1 MKKQIKLFALML
13 AIAMLFGA
21 VGCNKANTSSNS
33 SEGEAGVLLGF
44 DDETVDVN
52 NGEGTGSG
60 SSGGSGNSGGNG
72 GQGNSGNSG
81 NGGNG
86 GNGGGTVVEKPVD
99 VSGSDP
105 FANIPSRLRG
115 TTVIFAHFGDEG
127 AAEYE
132 KVLKAFTKKT
142 GIKYKL
148 VSFNQAEY
156 VAQVSKQIAAKSGPD
171 VIICNDTF
179 PAALE
184 IAQPLQN
191 IVNLEDD
198 FWDDN
203 ITNICTVG
211 GNTYF
216 VNSLESV
223 WENIDT
229 IVYNKTIFSNNGL
242 TSPLDYYN
250 NGKWTWEN
258 FKKCAEEVKKLG
270 YVGGYA
276 DADQINASLGSPMIN
291 YDPKTAAFSAS
302 SASAL
307 SVGYQFEAQMFKDGL
322 WSSSDWWGTFANGK
336 IGLMAAG
343 GVWGAKYNGAF
354 KDADNNMLGMVP
366 MPSSYKGKECKPT
379 GSLRAYG
386 IAKGAKNPEGAVYLL
401 RYFLDYSYYSSAGAN
416 VFKNK
421 NLEKMVF
428 DHVIPEVKK
437 KGINFDYAGGAFE
450 LSNSEAMSEIS
461 TDAGRA
467 DPAQVSGVLSGKQ
480 NLIDTAAQKA
490 NDKIASFR

>member
-33 SEGEAGVLLGF
+33 SEGESGVLLGF
-44 DDETVDVN
+44 DDETVGAN

-60 SSGGSGNSGGNG
+60 SSGGSSNSGGNSASGGNG
-72 GQGNSGNSG
+72 GK
-81 NGGNG
+81 
-86 GNGGGTVVEKPVD
+86 GNGGGKVVEKPVD
-99 VSGSDP
+99 TSGSNP
-105 FANIPSRLRG
+105 FANIPSRLKG
-115 TTVIFAHFGDEG
+115 TTVTFAHFGDEG

-191 IVNLEDD
+191 IVNLEDN

-216 VNSLESV
+216 VNSLNSV

-229 IVYNKTIFSNNGL
+229 VFYNKTIFSNNGL
-242 TSPLDYYN
+242 TSPLDYYK
-250 NGKWTWEN
+250 NGQWTWEN
-258 FKKCAEEVKKLG
+258 FRKCAEEVKKLG

-276 DADQINASLGSPMIN
+276 DADKINASLGSPMIN
-291 YDPKTAAFSAS
+291 YNPKTAAFSGS
-302 SASAL
+302 SYSAL

-322 WSSSDWWGTFANGK
+322 WSSTDWWGTFANGK

-366 MPSSYKGKECKPT
+366 LPSSFNGKQCKPT

-437 KGINFDYAGGAFE
+437 KGINIDYAGGAFE
-450 LSNSEAMSEIS
+450 LSNAGAMSEIS
-461 TDAGRA
+461 AAAGRA
-467 DPAQVSGVLSGKQ
+467 DPAQVPGELKGKQ
-480 NLIDTAAQKA
+480 NLINNAAQKA

>member
-1 MKKQIKLFALML
+1 MKKQIKLFALIL

-33 SEGEAGVLLGF
+33 SKGESGVLLGF
-44 DDETVDVN
+44 DDETVGAN

-60 SSGGSGNSGGNG
+60 SSGGSGNSGGKG
-72 GQGNSGNSG
+72 GQGNSGN
-81 NGGNG
+81 GGK

-99 VSGSDP
+99 VSGSNP
-105 FANIPSRLRG
+105 FANIPSRLKG
-115 TTVIFAHFGDEG
+115 TTVTFAHFGDEG

-191 IVNLEDD
+191 ILNLKDD

-216 VNSLESV
+216 VNSLDSV

-229 IVYNKTIFSNNGL
+229 VFYNKTIFSNNGL
-242 TSPLDYYN
+242 TSPLDYYK
-250 NGKWTWEN
+250 NGQWTWEN
-258 FKKCAEEVKKLG
+258 FRKCAEEVKKLG

-276 DADQINASLGSPMIN
+276 NADKINASLGSPMIN
-291 YDPKTAAFSAS
+291 YDPKAAAFSAAS
-302 SASAL
+302 SSAL
-307 SVGYQFEAQMFKDGL
+307 SVGYQFEAQMYKDGL

-336 IGLMAAG
+336 IGIMAEG

-437 KGINFDYAGGAFE
+437 KGIKIDYAGGAFD
-450 LSNSEAMSEIS
+450 LSNSDDMSKVS
-461 TDAGRA
+461 AAAGRA
-467 DPAQVSGVLSGKQ
+467 DPAQVTGKLDGVW
-480 NLIDTAAQKA
+480 NLIDNAAKKA

>member
-1 MKKQIKLFALML
+1 MKKQIKLFALIL

-33 SEGEAGVLLGF
+33 SKGESGVLLGF
-44 DDETVDVN
+44 DDETVGAN
-52 NGEGTGSG
+52 NGEGTASG
-60 SSGGSGNSGGNG
+60 SSGGSGNSGGNSA
-72 GQGNSGNSG
+72 SGG
-81 NGGNG
+81 NGGK

-105 FANIPSRLRG
+105 FANIPSRLKG
-115 TTVIFAHFGDEG
+115 TTVTFAHFGDEG

-156 VAQVSKQIAAKSGPD
+156 VARVSNKIAAKSGPD
-171 VIICNDTF
+171 VIICNDVF
-179 PAALE
+179 PSALE

-191 IVNLEDD
+191 IVNLKDD

-216 VNSLESV
+216 VNSLDSV

-229 IVYNKTIFSNNGL
+229 VVYNKTIFSNNGL
-242 TSPLDYYN
+242 TSPLDYYK
-250 NGKWTWEN
+250 NGQWTWEN
-258 FKKCAEEVKKLG
+258 FKKCAEAVKKLG

-291 YDPKTAAFSAS
+291 YDPKAAAFSAS

-307 SVGYQFEAQMFKDGL
+307 SVGYQFEAQMYKDGL

-450 LSNSEAMSEIS
+450 LSNAEAMSEIS
-461 TDAGRA
+461 AAAGRA
-467 DPAQVSGVLSGKQ
+467 DPAQVPGELKGKQ
-480 NLIDTAAQKA
+480 NLINNAAQKA

>member
-1 MKKQIKLFALML
+1 MKKQIKLFALIL

-21 VGCNKANTSSNS
+21 VGCNKANTSSTS

-44 DDETVDVN
+44 DDETVDTN
-52 NGEGTGSG
+52 NGEGTDSAA
-60 SSGGSGNSGGNG
+60 SGGSGNSGGNSASGSHG
-72 GQGNSGNSG
+72 GQGNS
-81 NGGNG
+81 

-105 FANIPSRLRG
+105 FANIPSRLKG
-115 TTVIFAHFGDEG
+115 TTVTFAHFGDEG

-148 VSFNQAEY
+148 VSFNQGEY
-156 VAQVSKQIAAKSGPD
+156 VAKVSNQIAAKSGPD
-171 VIICNDTF
+171 VIICNDVF
-179 PAALE
+179 PSALE

-191 IVNLEDD
+191 IVNLQDD

-216 VNSLESV
+216 VNSLNSV

-229 IVYNKTIFSNNGL
+229 VVYNKTIFSNHGI

-250 NGKWTWEN
+250 NGQWTWEN
-258 FKKCAEEVKKLG
+258 FRKCAEEVKKLG

-276 DADQINASLGSPMIN
+276 DADKINASLGSPMIN
-291 YDPKTAAFSAS
+291 YDPKSATFSAAS
-302 SASAL
+302 PSAL
-307 SVGYQFEAQMFKDGL
+307 SVGYQFEAQMYKDGL
-322 WSSSDWWGTFANGK
+322 WSSTDWWGTFANGK
-336 IGLMAAG
+336 IGIMAEG

-354 KDADNNMLGMVP
+354 KDADDNMLGMVP
-366 MPSSYKGKECKPT
+366 LPSSFNGKECKPT
-379 GSLRAYG
+379 GTLRAYG

-450 LSNSEAMSEIS
+450 LSNLDAMSEIS
-461 TDAGRA
+461 AAAGRA
-467 DPAQVSGVLSGKQ
+467 DPAQVTGELQGKN
-480 NLIDTAAQKA
+480 NLITNAAQKA

>member
-1 MKKQIKLFALML
+1 MKKQIKLFALIL

-33 SEGEAGVLLGF
+33 SKGESGVLLGF
-44 DDETVDVN
+44 DDETVGAN
-52 NGEGTGSG
+52 NGGGTGSG
-60 SSGGSGNSGGNG
+60 SSGGSGNSGGKG
-72 GQGNSGNSG
+72 GQGNS
-81 NGGNG
+81 GNG

-105 FANIPSRLRG
+105 FANIPSRLKG
-115 TTVIFAHFGDEG
+115 TTVTFAHFGDEG

-156 VAQVSKQIAAKSGPD
+156 VAKVSNKIAAKSGPD
-171 VIICNDTF
+171 VIICNDVF
-179 PAALE
+179 PSALE

-191 IVNLEDD
+191 IVNLKDD

-229 IVYNKTIFSNNGL
+229 VVYNKTIFSNNGL
-242 TSPLDYYN
+242 TSPLDYYK
-250 NGKWTWEN
+250 NGQWTWEN
-258 FKKCAEEVKKLG
+258 FKKCAEAVKKLG

-276 DADQINASLGSPMIN
+276 NADKINASLGSPMIN
-291 YDPKTAAFSAS
+291 YDPKAAAFSAS

-307 SVGYQFEAQMFKDGL
+307 SVGYQFEAQMYKDGL

-343 GVWGAKYNGAF
+343 GIWGAKYNGAF

-366 MPSSYKGKECKPT
+366 MPSSFNGKECKPT

-450 LSNSEAMSEIS
+450 LSNAKAMSEIS
-461 TDAGRA
+461 AAAGRA
-467 DPAQVSGVLSGKQ
+467 DPAQVPGELKGKQ
-480 NLIDTAAQKA
+480 NLINNAAQKA

>member
-1 MKKQIKLFALML
+1 MKKQIKLFALIL

-21 VGCNKANTSSNS
+21 VGCNKANTSSTS

-44 DDETVDVN
+44 DDETVDAN
-52 NGEGTGSG
+52 NGEGTDSAA
-60 SSGGSGNSGGNG
+60 SGGSGNSGGNSASGSNG
-72 GQGNSGNSG
+72 GQGNS
-81 NGGNG
+81 

-105 FANIPSRLRG
+105 FANIPSRLKG
-115 TTVIFAHFGDEG
+115 TTVTFAHFGDEG

-148 VSFNQAEY
+148 VSFNQGEY
-156 VAQVSKQIAAKSGPD
+156 VAKVSNQIAAKSGPD
-171 VIICNDTF
+171 VIICNDVF
-179 PAALE
+179 PSALE

-191 IVNLEDD
+191 IVNLKDD

-216 VNSLESV
+216 VNSLDSV

-229 IVYNKTIFSNNGL
+229 VVYNKTIFSNNGL

-250 NGKWTWEN
+250 NGQWTWEN
-258 FKKCAEEVKKLG
+258 FKKCAEAVKKLG

-276 DADQINASLGSPMIN
+276 DADKINASLGSPMIN
-291 YDPKTAAFSAS
+291 YDPKAATFSAAS
-302 SASAL
+302 SSAL
-307 SVGYQFEAQMFKDGL
+307 SVGYQFEAQMYKDGL

-336 IGLMAAG
+336 IGIMAEG

-354 KDADNNMLGMVP
+354 KDADDNMLGMVP
-366 MPSSYKGKECKPT
+366 LPSSFNGKECKPT

-450 LSNSEAMSEIS
+450 LSNLGDMSKIS
-461 TDAGRA
+461 AAAGRA
-467 DPAQVSGVLSGKQ
+467 DPAQVTGELDGVR
-480 NLIDTAAQKA
+480 NLIDNAAKKA

>member
-44 DDETVDVN
+44 DDETVDAN
-52 NGEGTGSG
+52 NGEGADSG
-60 SSGGSGNSGGNG
+60 SSGGSSTSGGNSASG
-72 GQGNSGNSG
+72 SNGSQGNSGD
-81 NGGNG
+81 
-86 GNGGGTVVEKPVD
+86 NGGGTVVEKPVD

-105 FANIPSRLRG
+105 FANIPSRLKG
-115 TTVIFAHFGDEG
+115 TTVTFAHFGDEG

-216 VNSLESV
+216 VNSLNSV
-223 WENIDT
+223 WENIDA
-229 IVYNKTIFSNNGL
+229 VFYNKTIFSNNGL

-250 NGKWTWEN
+250 NGQWTWEN
-258 FKKCAEEVKKLG
+258 FRKCAEEVKKLG

-276 DADQINASLGSPMIN
+276 DADKINTSLGSPMVN
-291 YDPKTAAFSAS
+291 YDPKTAAFSGS

-307 SVGYQFEAQMFKDGL
+307 SVGYQFAAQMFKDGL

-336 IGLMAAG
+336 IGLITSG
-343 GVWGAKYNGAF
+343 LYGAKYNGFF

-366 MPSSYKGKECKPT
+366 MPSSLNGKECKPT

-421 NLEKMVF
+421 NLEKMTF

-437 KGINFDYAGGAFE
+437 KGMIFDYSGGAFE

-467 DPAQVSGVLSGKQ
+467 DPAQVSSVLSGKQ

>member
-1 MKKQIKLFALML
+1 MKKQIKLFALIL

-21 VGCNKANTSSNS
+21 VGCNKANTSSTS

-44 DDETVDVN
+44 DDETVDTN
-52 NGEGTGSG
+52 NGEGTDSAA
-60 SSGGSGNSGGNG
+60 SGGSGNSGGNSASGSHG
-72 GQGNSGNSG
+72 GQGNS
-81 NGGNG
+81 

-105 FANIPSRLRG
+105 FANIPSRLKG
-115 TTVIFAHFGDEG
+115 TTVTFAHFGDEG

-148 VSFNQAEY
+148 VSFNQGEY
-156 VAQVSKQIAAKSGPD
+156 VAKVSNQIAAKSGPD
-171 VIICNDTF
+171 VIICNDVF
-179 PAALE
+179 PSALE

-191 IVNLEDD
+191 IVNLQDD

-216 VNSLESV
+216 VNSLNSV

-229 IVYNKTIFSNNGL
+229 IVYNKTLFSNNGL

-250 NGKWTWEN
+250 NGQWTWEN
-258 FKKCAEEVKKLG
+258 FKKCAEAVKKLG

-276 DADQINASLGSPMIN
+276 DADVINASLGSPMIN
-291 YDPKTAAFSAS
+291 YDPKSVTFSPAS
-302 SASAL
+302 SSAL
-307 SVGYQFEAQMFKDGL
+307 SVGYQFEAQLYKEGL
-322 WSSSDWWGTFANGK
+322 WSSTDWWGTFANGK

-354 KDADNNMLGMVP
+354 KDADDNMLGMVP
-366 MPSSYKGKECKPT
+366 LPSSFNGKECKPT

-437 KGINFDYAGGAFE
+437 KGINFDYAGGAFD
-450 LSNSEAMSEIS
+450 LSNIGAMSEIS
-461 TDAGRA
+461 AAAGRA
-467 DPAQVSGVLSGKQ
+467 DPAQVTGELDGKR
-480 NLIDTAAQKA
+480 NLIDNAAKKA
-490 NDKIASFR
+490 NDKIAAYR

>member
-1 MKKQIKLFALML
+1 MKKQIKLFALIL

-33 SEGEAGVLLGF
+33 SKGESGVLLGF
-44 DDETVDVN
+44 DDESVGAN
-52 NGEGTGSG
+52 NGGGTGSG
-60 SSGGSGNSGGNG
+60 SSGGSGNSGGKG
-72 GQGNSGNSG
+72 GQGNS
-81 NGGNG
+81 GNG

-105 FANIPSRLRG
+105 FANIPSRLKG
-115 TTVIFAHFGDEG
+115 TTVTFAHFGDEG

-156 VAQVSKQIAAKSGPD
+156 VAKVSNKIAAKSGPD
-171 VIICNDTF
+171 VIICNDVF
-179 PAALE
+179 PSALE

-191 IVNLEDD
+191 IVNLKDD

-229 IVYNKTIFSNNGL
+229 VFYNKTIFSNNGL
-242 TSPLDYYN
+242 TSPLDYYK
-250 NGKWTWEN
+250 NGQWTWEN
-258 FKKCAEEVKKLG
+258 FKKCAEAVKKLG

-276 DADQINASLGSPMIN
+276 NADKINASLGSPMIN
-291 YDPKTAAFSAS
+291 YDPKAAAFSAS

-307 SVGYQFEAQMFKDGL
+307 SVGYQFEAQMYKDGL

-343 GVWGAKYNGAF
+343 GIWGAKYNGAF

-366 MPSSYKGKECKPT
+366 MPSSFNGKECKPT

-450 LSNSEAMSEIS
+450 LSNAEAMSEIS
-461 TDAGRA
+461 AAAGRA
-467 DPAQVSGVLSGKQ
+467 DPAQVPGELKGKQ
-480 NLIDTAAQKA
+480 NLINNAAQKA

>member
-1 MKKQIKLFALML
+1 MKKQIKLLALIL

-33 SEGEAGVLLGF
+33 SKGESGVLLGF
-44 DDETVDVN
+44 DDETVGAN
-52 NGEGTGSG
+52 KGEGTASG
-60 SSGGSGNSGGNG
+60 SSGGSGNSGGKG
-72 GQGNSGNSG
+72 GQGNS
-81 NGGNG
+81 GNG

-105 FANIPSRLRG
+105 FANIPSRLKG
-115 TTVIFAHFGDEG
+115 TTVTFAHFGDEG

-156 VAQVSKQIAAKSGPD
+156 VAKVSNKIAAKSGPD
-171 VIICNDTF
+171 VIICNDVF
-179 PAALE
+179 PSALE

-191 IVNLEDD
+191 IVNLKDD

-250 NGKWTWEN
+250 NGQWTWEN

-291 YDPKTAAFSAS
+291 YDPKATTFSAAS
-302 SASAL
+302 SLAL
-307 SVGYQFEAQMFKDGL
+307 SVGYQFEAQLYKEGL

-366 MPSSYKGKECKPT
+366 MPSSFNGKECKPT

-450 LSNSEAMSEIS
+450 LSNAEAMSEIS
-461 TDAGRA
+461 AAAGRA
-467 DPAQVSGVLSGKQ
+467 DPAQVPGELKGKQ
-480 NLIDTAAQKA
+480 NLINNAAQKA

>member
-1 MKKQIKLFALML
+1 MKKQIKLFALIL
-13 AIAMLFGA
+13 TIAMLFGA

-33 SEGEAGVLLGF
+33 SKGESGVLLGF
-44 DDETVDVN
+44 DDETVGAN
-52 NGEGTGSG
+52 NGGGTGSG
-60 SSGGSGNSGGNG
+60 SSGGSGNSGGKG
-72 GQGNSGNSG
+72 GQGNS
-81 NGGNG
+81 GNG

-105 FANIPSRLRG
+105 FANIPSRLKG
-115 TTVIFAHFGDEG
+115 TTVTFAHFGDEG

-156 VAQVSKQIAAKSGPD
+156 VAKVSNKIAAKSGPD
-171 VIICNDTF
+171 VIICNDVF
-179 PAALE
+179 PSALE

-191 IVNLEDD
+191 IVNLKDD

-229 IVYNKTIFSNNGL
+229 VFYNKTIFSNNGL
-242 TSPLDYYN
+242 TSPLDYYK
-250 NGKWTWEN
+250 NGQWTWEN
-258 FKKCAEEVKKLG
+258 FKKCAEAVKKLG

-276 DADQINASLGSPMIN
+276 DADKINASLGSPMIN
-291 YDPKTAAFSAS
+291 YDPKAAAFSAS

-307 SVGYQFEAQMFKDGL
+307 SVGYQFEAQMYKDGL

-366 MPSSYKGKECKPT
+366 MPSSFNGKECKPT

-450 LSNSEAMSEIS
+450 LSNAEAMSEIS
-461 TDAGRA
+461 AAAGRA
-467 DPAQVSGVLSGKQ
+467 DPAQVPGELKGKQ
-480 NLIDTAAQKA
+480 NLINNAAQKA

>member
-1 MKKQIKLFALML
+1 MKKQIKLFALIL

-21 VGCNKANTSSNS
+21 VGCNKANTSSTS

-44 DDETVDVN
+44 DDETVDTN
-52 NGEGTGSG
+52 NGEGTDSAA
-60 SSGGSGNSGGNG
+60 SGGSGNSGGNSASGSHG
-72 GQGNSGNSG
+72 GQGNS
-81 NGGNG
+81 

-105 FANIPSRLRG
+105 FANIPSRLKG
-115 TTVIFAHFGDEG
+115 TTVTFAHFGDEG
-127 AAEYE
+127 ASEYE

-148 VSFNQAEY
+148 VSFNQGEY
-156 VAQVSKQIAAKSGPD
+156 VAKVSNQIAAKSGPD
-171 VIICNDTF
+171 VIICNDVF
-179 PAALE
+179 PSALE

-250 NGKWTWEN
+250 NGQWTWEN
-258 FKKCAEEVKKLG
+258 FKKCAEAVKKLG

-276 DADQINASLGSPMIN
+276 DADVINTSLGSPMIN
-291 YDPKTAAFSAS
+291 YDPKAATFSAAS
-302 SASAL
+302 SSAL
-307 SVGYQFEAQMFKDGL
+307 SVGYQFEAQLYKEGL
-322 WSSSDWWGTFANGK
+322 WSSTDWWGTFANGK

-354 KDADNNMLGMVP
+354 KDADDNMLGMVP
-366 MPSSYKGKECKPT
+366 LPSSFNGKECKPT

-428 DHVIPEVKK
+428 DQLIPEIKK
-437 KGINFDYAGGAFE
+437 KGINFDYAGGAFD
-450 LSNSEAMSEIS
+450 LSNTGGMSEIS
-461 TDAGRA
+461 AAAGRA
-467 DPAQVSGVLSGKQ
+467 DPAQVTGELDGKK
-480 NLIDTAAQKA
+480 NLITNAAQKA
-490 NDKIASFR
+490 NDKIAAYR

>member
-21 VGCNKANTSSNS
+21 VGCNKANTSSTS
-33 SEGEAGVLLGF
+33 SKGTSGVLLGF
-44 DDETVDVN
+44 DDETVGAN

-60 SSGGSGNSGGNG
+60 SSGGSSNSGGNSASGGNG
-72 GQGNSGNSG
+72 GK
-81 NGGNG
+81 
-86 GNGGGTVVEKPVD
+86 GNGGGKVVEKPVD
-99 VSGSDP
+99 TSGSNP
-105 FANIPSRLRG
+105 FANIPSRLKG
-115 TTVIFAHFGDEG
+115 TTVTFAHFGDEG

-191 IVNLEDD
+191 IVNLEDN

-216 VNSLESV
+216 VNSLNSV

-229 IVYNKTIFSNNGL
+229 VFYNKTIFSNNGL

-250 NGKWTWEN
+250 NGQWTWEN
-258 FKKCAEEVKKLG
+258 FRKCAEEVKKLG

-276 DADQINASLGSPMIN
+276 DADKINASLGSPMIN
-291 YDPKTAAFSAS
+291 YNPKTAAFSGS
-302 SASAL
+302 SYSAL

-322 WSSSDWWGTFANGK
+322 WSSTDWWGTFANGK

-366 MPSSYKGKECKPT
+366 LPSSFNGKQCKPT

-437 KGINFDYAGGAFE
+437 KGINIDYAGGAFE
-450 LSNSEAMSEIS
+450 LSNAGAMSEIS
-461 TDAGRA
+461 AAAGRA
-467 DPAQVSGVLSGKQ
+467 DPAQVPGELKGKQ
-480 NLIDTAAQKA
+480 NLINNAAQKA